1 MPFYDPLAAQFAN
14 RPLDAWQVSK
24 KNFDFEMG
32 FVAWIRKYLETRK
45 LPCDVVSAKAWINK
59 SKFDGERYELC
70 ELQWEAYQES
80 LKVAERPSL
89 KPVVLNSGLSGGVGD
104 GAGESGVDGADDAV
118 GTSPSPSLEGGG
130 QEDLPDRFRKLEGES
145 GDEYRARMARIV
157 SESIKKVGS
166 W

>member
-1 MPFYDPLAAQFAN
+1 MPFYDPLAARFAQ

-24 KNFDFEMG
+24 KNFDFDMG

-80 LKVAERPSL
+80 IAS
-89 KPVVLNSGLSGGVGD
+89 KPVLKAVVADPLLSGGVGD
-104 GAGESGVDGADDAV
+104 LANQSAVDCDDDAIAE
-118 GTSPSPSLEGGG
+118 PE
-130 QEDLPDRFRKLEGES
+130 LPDEFARLEGES
-145 GDEYRARMARIV
+145 GSEYAARMMRL
-157 SESIKKVGS
+157 SREKIKKIGS

>member
-1 MPFYDPLAAQFAN
+1 MPFYDPLAARFAN
-14 RPLDAWQVSK
+14 RALDAWQISK
-24 KNFDFEMG
+24 KNFDFDSG
-32 FVAWIRKYLETRK
+32 FVAWIQKYLETRK
-45 LPCDVVSAKAWINK
+45 LPHDVASSKAWINK

-80 LKVAERPSL
+80 LKAPERPAL
-89 KPVVLNSGLSGGVGD
+89 KPVVFDSGVSGGD
-104 GAGESGVDGADDAV
+104 LHGAGRFDFDRAENASIV
-118 GTSPSPSLEGGG
+118 P
-130 QEDLPDRFRKLEGES
+130 DLPDRFKRLDGET